1 MTTTTTTDFD
11 LYEWKEGYLSSG
23 RKEVGILR
31 LEYEM
36 RRIYNRGE

>member
-23 RKEVGILR
+23 RKGVGILG
-31 LEYEM
+31 M
-36 RRIYNRGE
+36 RRMYNGGD